1 MRLAFFDMDRT
12 LIAVNSGT
20 LWVRRELAL
29 GNLRKREAIWAMWWL
44 ARYQLGFVSGEDL
57 VAQAIER
64 LSGSSSSA
72 LRARTV
78 SFYESEVKRAFR
90 PGALEAVERHRAAG
104 DRLVML
110 TSSTNYL
117 AELAAAELRFD
128 VVLCNHLQVDAD
140 GRHTGRVEGR
150 VCFGEGKLVHARAEA
165 ERVSAGLEAAVFY
178 TDSFSD
184 LPVLEAVG
192 APVAINPDPR
202 LRRHAQRRG
211 WQVLDWG
218 EPGGFGY
225 APAAP

>member
-12 LIAVNSGT
+12 LLAVNTGT

-29 GNLRKREAIWAMWWL
+29 GNLRKREAMWAMWWL

-57 VAQAIER
+57 VAQALER
-64 LSGSSSSA
+64 LGGTPASA
-72 LRARTV
+72 LLSRTV
-78 SFYESEVKRAFR
+78 SFYESEVKHAFR

-117 AELAAAELRFD
+117 AELAAAQLRFD
-128 VVLCNHLQVDAD
+128 AVLCNRLLVDSR
-140 GRHTGRVEGR
+140 GLHTGTVEGR
-150 VCFGEGKLVHARAEA
+150 VCFGEGKLAHAQAEA
-165 ERVSAGLEAAVFY
+165 SRVEGQLEAASFY

-184 LPVLEAVG
+184 LPVLEVVG
-192 APVAINPDPR
+192 TPVAVNPDPR

-211 WQVLDWG
+211 WQVVDWG
-218 EPGGFGY
+218 VPA
-225 APAAP
+225 APAARAS

>member
-12 LIAVNSGT
+12 LLAVNTGT

-29 GNLRKREAIWAMWWL
+29 GNLRKREAMWAMWWL

-57 VAQAIER
+57 VAQALER
-64 LSGSSSSA
+64 LGGTPSSA
-72 LRARTV
+72 LLSRTV
-78 SFYESEVKRAFR
+78 TFYESEVKHAFR

-128 VVLCNHLQVDAD
+128 AVLCNRLLVDSR
-140 GRHTGRVEGR
+140 GLHTGTVEGR
-150 VCFGEGKLVHARAEA
+150 VCFGDGKLAHARAEA
-165 ERVSAGLEAAVFY
+165 DRVKGQLESAAFY

-184 LPVLEAVG
+184 LPVLEVVG
-192 APVAINPDPR
+192 APVAVNPDPR

-211 WQVLDWG
+211 WQVVDWG
-218 EPGGFGY
+218 VP
-225 APAAP
+225 ARPAARAS

>member
-12 LIAVNSGT
+12 LLAVNSGT

-29 GNLRKREAIWAMWWL
+29 GHLRKREAMWAMWWL

-64 LSGSSSSA
+64 LGGSPSSA
-72 LRARTV
+72 LLARTI
-78 SFYESEVKRAFR
+78 SFYQSEVKHSFR

-128 VVLCNHLQVDAD
+128 AVLCNRLQVDSS
-140 GRHTGRVEGR
+140 GLHTGQVEGR
-150 VCFGEGKLVHARAEA
+150 VCFGAGKLAHAQAEA
-165 ERVSAGLEAAVFY
+165 ERTHTRLEAAAFY

-184 LPVLEAVG
+184 LPVLEVVA
-192 APVAINPDPR
+192 APVAVNPDPR

-211 WQVLDWG
+211 WQVVDWG
-218 EPGGFGY
+218 EPGT
-225 APAAP
+225 PAARAS